1 MRAVFF
7 GLILANVAMLVM
19 HAMPMK
25 PEGVE
30 PERLAQQLHPELITV
45 IDPEVAARE
54 AVQERL
60 AAHRAAQEK
69 LAQQAQQTGAAPAA
83 STETAPGASAQTAAP
98 ASAAPSPT
106 PSPTPS
112 SQTAAAAAPTPP
124 NAAAPATT
132 AAQPSSQ
139 PSSQSSSQ
147 SSSQTPAQPPTATP
161 PTAPAKATAA
171 NSPTAG
177 ESGSPPLAQAVC
189 VELGDFT
196 AQASESFEPQL
207 SRLSMTGI
215 PQRRIVQ
222 PPPSYLVFLPPQPTE
237 AAASRRLAELR
248 QKGFADSAVM
258 RDDSPRRWGVSAG
271 LFSKEE
277 LAIAHLDKLHK
288 AGFADARMGEHPL
301 NSTRYAYR
309 LPGVTAA
316 GATRLAAVASGY
328 AGVSMRPCK

>member
-1 MRAVFF
+1 MKAVFF
-7 GLILANVAMLVM
+7 GLLLANVAMLVM
-19 HAMPMK
+19 HAMPMTRD
-25 PEGVE
+25 GVE
-30 PERLAQQLHPELITV
+30 PERLAQQLHPELIKV
-45 IDPEVAARE
+45 IDPETAAAQ

-69 LAQQAQQTGAAPAA
+69 QAQQAQEAQQAAQGDAAAAPQAGSPATNGAAPAPAA
-83 STETAPGASAQTAAP
+83 SPAAAPAAAAQPAGTAAP
-98 ASAAPSPT
+98 ANPPASAASSP
-106 PSPTPS
+106 
-112 SQTAAAAAPTPP
+112 
-124 NAAAPATT
+124 APAGE
-132 AAQPSSQ
+132 AA
-139 PSSQSSSQ
+139 
-147 SSSQTPAQPPTATP
+147 
-161 PTAPAKATAA
+161 
-171 NSPTAG
+171 
-177 ESGSPPLAQAVC
+177 LAQAVC

-215 PQRRIVQ
+215 PQRRVVQ
-222 PPPSYLVFLPPQPTE
+222 PPPSYLVFLPPLPTE
-237 AAASRRLAELR
+237 SAASRRLAELR

-258 RDDSPRRWGVSAG
+258 RDDTPRRWGISAG
-271 LFSKEE
+271 LFSKED

-288 AGFADARMGEHPL
+288 AGFAEARMGEHPL

>member
-1 MRAVFF
+1 
-7 GLILANVAMLVM
+7 
-19 HAMPMK
+19 
-25 PEGVE
+25 
-30 PERLAQQLHPELITV
+30 
-45 IDPEVAARE
+45 
-54 AVQERL
+54 
-60 AAHRAAQEK
+60 
-69 LAQQAQQTGAAPAA
+69 
-83 STETAPGASAQTAAP
+83 
-98 ASAAPSPT
+98 
-106 PSPTPS
+106 
-112 SQTAAAAAPTPP
+112 
-124 NAAAPATT
+124 
-132 AAQPSSQ
+132 
-139 PSSQSSSQ
+139 
-147 SSSQTPAQPPTATP
+147 
-161 PTAPAKATAA
+161 
-171 NSPTAG
+171 
-177 ESGSPPLAQAVC
+177 
-189 VELGDFT
+189 
-196 AQASESFEPQL
+196 
-207 SRLSMTGI
+207 MTGI

>member
-1 MRAVFF
+1 MKAVFF
-7 GLILANVAMLVM
+7 GLLLANVAMLVM
-19 HAMPMK
+19 HAMPMTRD
-25 PEGVE
+25 GVE
-30 PERLAQQLHPELITV
+30 PERLAQQLHPEKIRV
-45 IDPEVAARE
+45 IDPETAAAQ

-69 LAQQAQQTGAAPAA
+69 QAQQAQEAQQAPQAPQGDAAAAPQAGGPAPNGAAPA
-83 STETAPGASAQTAAP
+83 P
-98 ASAAPSPT
+98 ASNPAVAP
-106 PSPTPS
+106 
-112 SQTAAAAAPTPP
+112 AAAAHPAG
-124 NAAAPATT
+124 AAAPANTPPS
-132 AAQPSSQ
+132 AA
-139 PSSQSSSQ
+139 SSSP
-147 SSSQTPAQPPTATP
+147 PAGDTA
-161 PTAPAKATAA
+161 
-171 NSPTAG
+171 
-177 ESGSPPLAQAVC
+177 LAQAVC

-215 PQRRIVQ
+215 PQRRVIQ
-222 PPPSYLVFLPPQPTE
+222 PPPSYLVFLPPLPTE
-237 AAASRRLAELR
+237 SAASRRLAEVR

-258 RDDSPRRWGVSAG
+258 RDDTPRRWGISAG
-271 LFSKEE
+271 LFSKED

-288 AGFADARMGEHPL
+288 AGFAEARMGEHPL